1 MTLDE
6 LLRSAAQ
13 DMAER
18 APDGG
23 VDTAGIRSRAQ
34 RVRVR
39 RRAGAAA
46 GLVAATVLA
55 AVGLQAVGGSRAEPD
70 PVEPPSPTPSI
81 GVDDLGEY
89 EELATVTNAQPGNE
103 GLTELRFEVP
113 VRDRFAYE
121 WSHFCSGDP
130 EVWYVLTIGDGGG
143 GSGPCDNNVPETFP
157 TFPTDISPFRH
168 SEIASSGTVDVRIF
182 VTGPLRQ
189 GYLDC
194 LDKKSTSECRD
205 LEPEPLGSADVT
217 FGVSVY
223 EYWAPAVA
231 EVAGERIGALASA
244 DGVDYVLRDV
254 VSFEPGQP
262 GVSATLPAT
271 SGRHLVSV
279 IDQYT
284 AETVACATA
293 GAKKGREE
301 ELACLPVLELV
312 IGDRTVLLD
321 RGEFGDYPMIGGPHG
336 LFRVPVG
343 ERRIEARVASGPPD
357 GSEYALLV
365 FEERP

>member
-1 MTLDE
+1 M
-6 LLRSAAQ
+6 
-13 DMAER
+13 
-18 APDGG
+18 
-23 VDTAGIRSRAQ
+23 
-34 RVRVR
+34 
-39 RRAGAAA
+39 
-46 GLVAATVLA
+46 
-55 AVGLQAVGGSRAEPD
+55 
-70 PVEPPSPTPSI
+70 
-81 GVDDLGEY
+81 
-89 EELATVTNAQPGNE
+89 
-103 GLTELRFEVP
+103 
-113 VRDRFAYE
+113 
-121 WSHFCSGDP
+121 
-130 EVWYVLTIGDGGG
+130 
-143 GSGPCDNNVPETFP
+143 
-157 TFPTDISPFRH
+157 
-168 SEIASSGTVDVRIF
+168 RIF

-205 LEPEPLGSADVT
+205 IEPEPFGSADVT

-279 IDQYT
+279 VDQYT